1 MTFALPPRLRVAA
14 LPTEIRRLDRAT
26 ARLRERAPHAP
37 VLFIKHDDDT
47 GGVLTG
53 NKIRKL
59 QFAVS
64 EAIGA
69 GADTLVTC
77 GGLQSNHCRATAVLA
92 RRMGMSVVLC
102 LRTSPATPGTPPG
115 RLEGNLLLD
124 RIVGAEIR
132 WWTPQEYADNANGM
146 AAVADELSAAGRRPF
161 VIAEG
166 CSMPA
171 GCLGYVEAAQEIAH
185 TEAATEVRFDAIVHA
200 VGSGGTTA
208 GLELGVRL
216 FGLDAEPVG
225 IPVCD
230 DAAWFR
236 PRIAALCAAASARY
250 ELDVDVPEAEIDL
263 RDGHGGDGYG
273 ITRPEE
279 LASLLEL
286 ARDEGVVLDPVYTG
300 KAWHGMLAEIEA
312 GRLREAKNVL
322 FLHTG
327 GAFGLQPHAD
337 ALARAMG

>member
-1 MTFALPPRLRVAA
+1 MTFTLPPRLHVAA
-14 LPTEIRRLDRAT
+14 LPTPVRRLERAT
-26 ARLRERAPHAP
+26 ARLRSAVPDAPD
-37 VLFIKHDDDT
+37 LWIKHDDDT

-59 QFAVS
+59 QFTVR
-64 EAIGA
+64 EAIDS

-92 RRMGMSVVLC
+92 RRMGLEVVLC
-102 LRTSPATPGTPPG
+102 LRTSPATRGAPPS

-124 RIVGAEIR
+124 RIVGADIR
-132 WWTPQEYADNANGM
+132 VWTPEEYADNVAGM
-146 AAVADELSAAGRRPF
+146 ARVAEELRAAGRRPF

-166 CSMPA
+166 CSMPS
-171 GCLGYVEAAQEIAH
+171 GCLGYIEAAQEIAH
-185 TEAATEVRFDAIVHA
+185 AEAELDLHWDAIVHA

-216 FGLDAEPVG
+216 FGLDARPIG

-236 PRIAALCAAASARY
+236 PRIAMLCAAASARH
-250 ELDVDVPEAEIDL
+250 ELGVHVPSGEIDL
-263 RDGHGGDGYG
+263 RDGHAGDGYG
-273 ITRPEE
+273 VTRPEE
-279 LASLLEL
+279 LASLLQL

-300 KAWHGMLAEIEA
+300 KAWHGLLAEITA
-312 GRLREAKNVL
+312 GRLPGAKNVL

-327 GAFGLQPHAD
+327 GAFGLQAHES
-337 ALARAMG
+337 ALAAALG